1 MLIDK
6 EGESHLHTEFVA
18 VRLPNPFTEAF
29 LGHLH
34 SDPSATAAPRYNVL
48 EPVGHTHVPFSLTN
62 PTLHSQVFVE
72 LFHSSLVGH
81 LHTLPLIGLSELYV
95 IIAPVYV

>member
-48 EPVGHTHVPFSLTN
+48 EPVGHTHDPFSHIL
-62 PTLHSQVFVE
+62 PVGQFSRQL
-72 LFHSSLVGH
+72 LV
-81 LHTLPLIGLSELYV
+81 ILS
-95 IIAPVYV
+95 